1 MIKIG
6 IGVPTQGTIKTKT
19 AFSIIEMI
27 RLNPKLE
34 FLPIFRFGGYIGE
47 NKAKIVDIAQ
57 QALCSHLLFID
68 HDMKFAPNLITKLLY
83 PNKSVIGAMYYY
95 RYLPLEPMLKF
106 FNKDGKPVHNLKDSV
121 IGKIPNK
128 IFEVYAV
135 AGGCLLI
142 DMHVFN
148 KIKKPYFGMEQDEE
162 GNRSLTEDIAFF
174 EKARAVGDKVWCD
187 PTLGVKH
194 CGEYEY

>member
-6 IGVPTQGTIKTKT
+6 IGVPTTGTLKTKT
-19 AFSIIEMI
+19 AFSLIEMV
-27 RLNPKLE
+27 RLNHE
-34 FLPIFRFGGYIGE
+34 YDFFPIFRWGGYVGE

-57 QALCSHLLFID
+57 QNLCSHLLFID
-68 HDMKFAPNLITKLLY
+68 HDMKFAPDLAKNLLSSEKDI
-83 PNKSVIGAMYYY
+83 IGAMYYY

-106 FNKDGKPVHNLKDSV
+106 FDNNGKPVHKLEDSA
-121 IGKIPNK
+121 IKKIPNEL
-128 IFEVYAV
+128 FEVYAV
-135 AGGCLLI
+135 AGGCLLVNM
-142 DMHVFN
+142 DVFN

-174 EKARAVGDKVWCD
+174 EKAREAGYKIWCD
-187 PTLGVKH
+187 PTQGVKH